1 MHPPRFV
8 YEAVAVVSWS
18 MREPGE
24 DAMPNTLIQRD
35 PLSLCSCGQQKE
47 RLCEDVPTGTAIRT
61 VAIRRRRGA
70 YRGRMPRYDII
81 DRAEAQS
88 ISFVENDLENELEA
102 AAWKR
107 AQKMGL

>member
-24 DAMPNTLIQRD
+24 DAVPKTLIQRD
-35 PLSLCSCGQQKE
+35 PLSLCSCWQPKE

-61 VAIRRRRGA
+61 VAIREEDGA
-70 YRGRMPRYDII
+70 YRGRRPKYDII

-88 ISFVENDLENELEA
+88 VSFVENDLQSEVEA